1 MDSEISSADDESTIR
16 TLYRQLMDGW
26 NKGSGEAYAAPFAED
41 GDLVG
46 FDGTHLKGHQEI
58 IPFHQQL
65 FDTYVKGSRLV
76 GKVRSVRFLTPEVA
90 VMHAVGGTV
99 MGGQIDI
106 EPDRNSVQTLVAV
119 KLTGGEWRLAAF
131 QNTRA
136 MFIGRPEESQAL
148 TEELREELSLERSCH

>member
-1 MDSEISSADDESTIR
+1 MNDVFISNS
-16 TLYRQLMDGW
+16 
-26 NKGSGEAYAAPFAED
+26 
-41 GDLVG
+41 
-46 FDGTHLKGHQEI
+46 
-58 IPFHQQL
+58 
-65 FDTYVKGSRLV
+65 DTYVKGSRLV

-131 QNTRA
+131 QNTHA

-148 TEELREELSLERSCH
+148 QKSTRGVVIRIKEKDRARVVSRIEC